1 MPDAP
6 ILSPAQRSFVERAR
20 RATLATI
27 APTGRPRL
35 VPVCFAFAADG
46 GGEVGR
52 IYSPLDEK
60 PKASAEPHDLARVQD
75 LLVLPEAA
83 LLVDRW
89 SEDWAQL
96 AWIRLDCRGELL
108 EPEPREREEHR
119 TAIVA
124 LRAKYPQYAA
134 HRLEDRPVIRLTAD
148 RVVAWDDLDK
158 PGARS

>member
-35 VPVCFAFAADG
+35 VPVCFAFVADG

-60 PKASAEPHDLARVQD
+60 PKASDDPRELARVRD
-75 LLVLPEAA
+75 ILVRPEAT
-83 LLVDRW
+83 LLIDRW
-89 SEDWAQL
+89 SEDWAEL
-96 AWIRLDCRGELL
+96 GWLRLDCVAELI
-108 EPEPREREEHR
+108 EPDGPDAAEHAAAVDALRERYR
-119 TAIVA
+119 
-124 LRAKYPQYAA
+124 QYAG
-134 HRLEDRPVIRLTAD
+134 HRLEGRPVIRLTVERATTWGNL
-148 RVVAWDDLDK
+148 A
-158 PGARS
+158 GAAAG